1 MDSTVVRL
9 LPRNRATELGL
20 TDPARF
26 LRFAGQCFRQKRKTL
41 RNNLAGVYG
50 KDAMDGWPEAGKRA
64 EELSIEE
71 LAGLY
76 RRLGRE
82 G

>member
-9 LPRNRATELGL
+9 LPRNRAAELGL
-20 TDPARF
+20 SDPARF
-26 LRFAGQCFRQKRKTL
+26 LRFASQCFRQKRKTL

-71 LAGLY
+71 FAELY
-76 RRLGRE
+76 RRLTRSD
-82 G
+82 